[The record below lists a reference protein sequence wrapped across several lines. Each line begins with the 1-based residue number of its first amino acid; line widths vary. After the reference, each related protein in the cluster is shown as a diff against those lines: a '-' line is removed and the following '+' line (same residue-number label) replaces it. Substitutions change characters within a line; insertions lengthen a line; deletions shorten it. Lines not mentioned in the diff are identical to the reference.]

1 MARRQAEFK
10 RDTQRLETDY
20 GGKHEGG
27 KQGKYITSTMAVY
40 LLLFRLER
48 KKKHC
53 SWVKEK
59 SLSVCRKRNIKEYF
73 SISVAFSKELA

>member
-10 RDTQRLETDY
+10 RDTQHLETDY

-40 LLLFRLER
+40 V
-48 KKKHC
+48 
-53 SWVKEK
+53 S
-59 SLSVCRKRNIKEYF
+59 
-73 SISVAFSKELA
+73 

>member
-27 KQGKYITSTMAVY
+27 ETGQIHYIY
-40 LLLFRLER
+40 NG
-48 KKKHC
+48 
-53 SWVKEK
+53 
-59 SLSVCRKRNIKEYF
+59 SLCVMI
-73 SISVAFSKELA
+73 